1 MRQIPL
7 HVRIEQALR
16 ARLDSTAAG
25 DALPSEPALAAEF
38 GVARMTV
45 RAALNRLEADGLIS
59 RIPGRGT
66 FARQRPTPRPAGT
79 LMSFYEQVRGWGSEP
94 SSRVIRAGLRPAST
108 QETERLQLT
117 PNAAVVAITRARLAD
132 DVPIAVEHACFPQH
146 LADLLEL
153 DLESSSLHAA
163 LRSRGR
169 RPTLGSSV
177 ISAEAAGPDAEWLAI
192 GGSDPVLVEARLI
205 VDQDAVPLEYT
216 ISRYV
221 GARYALNV
229 AFDVRSPPES

>member
-16 ARLDSTAAG
+16 ARLDSTAPG
-25 DALPSEPALAAEF
+25 DALPSEPTLAAEF

-45 RAALNRLEADGLIS
+45 RAALNTLEADGLIN

-79 LMSFYEQVRGWGSEP
+79 LMSFYEQVRSWGSKP
-94 SSRVIRAGLRPAST
+94 TSRVIQAGLRTAST

-132 DVPIAVEHACFPQH
+132 DVLIAVEHACFPDH

-169 RPTLGSSV
+169 QPTLGSSV
-177 ISAEAAGPDAEWLAI
+177 ISAEAAGPDAKWLAI
-192 GGSDPVLVEARLI
+192 SGSDPLLVEARLI
-205 VDQDAVPLEYT
+205 VDQNAVPLEYT

-221 GARYALNV
+221 GARYALHV
-229 AFDVRSPPES
+229 AFDVRSQSQP